1 MKKSALVMKEFIT
14 KHKFGLITAFLIGL
28 ICVLPQIIFI
38 ATLGNDYRGIHILQ
52 TPNESGYIA
61 IMQEILD
68 SHPRVASMP
77 FLNIKMED
85 PPVATD
91 FSLHIYSA
99 RANIGR
105 FLD

>member
-1 MKKSALVMKEFIT
+1 MKEFIT

-61 IMQEILD
+61 IMQEI
-68 SHPRVASMP
+68 
-77 FLNIKMED
+77 
-85 PPVATD
+85 
-91 FSLHIYSA
+91 
-99 RANIGR
+99 
-105 FLD
+105 